1 MFIFKGDYT
10 LKARNGMSPLLETQI
25 CLIRKRLCGN
35 LLLSK
40 WDFWNGLF
48 EWENYLQTQVT

>member
-25 CLIRKRLCGN
+25 CLIRKGLCGN

-40 WDFWNGLF
+40 
-48 EWENYLQTQVT
+48 